1 MLAQT
6 GKGLCLRSVCDAVRQ
21 NGAWLQMGT
30 DYSRLHRLHES
41 AQHHPLT
48 FEQTLSLNN
57 TLIALVPL
65 LLSVAAIALWRQS
78 ALRAGLLGIVGTVG
92 IILTSSSYQ
101 LSLPSAVQSLSTG
114 AYNTLNISLV
124 LLGGVSLYRVLEKS
138 GALQEIANSI
148 IAAIAEPV
156 HRLLALVLGAS
167 VFFESAT
174 GFGVGIV
181 VVAPLYIALGY
192 APLQAAVLA
201 LLGQCAVPWGALS
214 VGTVLGAEI
223 SGIPEA
229 RLGLLTAVF
238 NFPITAL
245 FGFAALRVAG
255 LLSRRAIRF
264 LVLYAFMLSVL
275 LWLCTLF
282 VGVELA
288 GCLAGLFV
296 VIFAVAATRS
306 KRPEP
311 ESMSVQKLPLLAFV
325 PFAALMLMLF
335 VTRLVPG
342 VGKELKGIT
351 VPVTHTH
358 SIALF
363 YHAGFLLL
371 LSAMVGLLVFP
382 AARSGFKTLLATVT
396 RQWML
401 ATLAVA
407 SFIVF
412 GQLMSDADMTGQIA
426 RSIASVSPVQYLFM
440 VPVIGALGGFLTA
453 SNAASN
459 ALFMTLQTTAATE
472 LNLPADVV
480 AASQNAS
487 GSNVTLAS
495 PGRLIFAASVI
506 GEAGAEAT
514 LLSRVAPVTIAGVVS
529 ASAITYLMATYLV

>member
-1 MLAQT
+1 
-6 GKGLCLRSVCDAVRQ
+6 
-21 NGAWLQMGT
+21 
-30 DYSRLHRLHES
+30 
-41 AQHHPLT
+41 
-48 FEQTLSLNN
+48 
-57 TLIALVPL
+57 
-65 LLSVAAIALWRQS
+65 
-78 ALRAGLLGIVGTVG
+78 LRAGLLGIVGTVA
-92 IILTSSSYQ
+92 IILTSPSYQ
-101 LSLPSAVQSLSTG
+101 LSLASSIQSLSTA

-124 LLGGVSLYRVLEKS
+124 LFGGVSLYRVLEKS
-138 GALQEIANSI
+138 GALHEIANSI
-148 IAAIAEPV
+148 IAAISEPV

-181 VVAPLYIALGY
+181 VIAPLYIALGY
-192 APLQAAVLA
+192 TPLQAAVMA

-223 SGIPEA
+223 SGIPEV
-229 RLGLLTAVF
+229 RLGVLTAVF
-238 NFPITAL
+238 SFPVTAL
-245 FGFAALRVAG
+245 FGLAALQVAG
-255 LLSRRAIRF
+255 LLSLRAIRF

-296 VIFAVAATRS
+296 VIFAVVGTRNKLPAS
-306 KRPEP
+306 
-311 ESMSVQKLPLLAFV
+311 ESIPVKKPPLLAFV
-325 PFAALMLMLF
+325 PFVTLMLMLF
-335 VTRLVPG
+335 ITRLVPS
-342 VGKELKGIT
+342 VGEELKGIT
-351 VPVTHTH
+351 VPVTSSH
-358 SIALF
+358 SIAFF

-371 LSAMVGLLVFP
+371 LSAIVGLIIFP
-382 AARSGFKTLLATVT
+382 TARSGIMALLGTIT

-407 SFIVF
+407 SFILF
-412 GQLMSDADMTGQIA
+412 GQLMTDADMTGQIA
-426 RSIASVSPVQYLFM
+426 RSIASVSPAQYLFI

-459 ALFMTLQTTAATE
+459 ALFMALQTTAATE
-472 LNLPADVV
+472 LSLPADVV

-506 GEAGAEAT
+506 GESGAEAT
-514 LLSRVAPVTIAGVVS
+514 LLSRVAPVTIAGVLS
-529 ASAITYLMATYLV
+529 ASVITYLLAAYMGV